1 MNRAATITSA
11 DPLTTTSKSSVNGS
25 RSGSRLQ
32 IANARVTYRNAPIHL
47 LEKFAFKD
55 LDGAYKAFMDAGFQE
70 CVILQTCNRVE
81 VYASS
86 STTSTSSLGGNERLS
101 DLWSRIAGLSS
112 SDKSAIEVDFGRDA
126 VKHLM
131 KLTSGLDSMVVG
143 EDQIL
148 GQVRRAFE
156 YSKTN
161 RYVSSSL
168 AVAFDR
174 ALKAGSLVRTA
185 TGINK
190 GNVSI
195 ASIAVNLAE
204 EYFDDLKN
212 RNVMLI
218 GTGEAASLVAKVLKK
233 RGVKFLVTSRA
244 PERAKSFAET
254 VAGTPIPFDSAL
266 DMLPGMDIVFTAT
279 MAPYRLVTRER
290 IGEAMKPRKASGK
303 GMIIFDLSNPR
314 TVDDGVTS
322 IQGVKLINMDQIAE
336 LVTKNMRSRINEVR
350 AAEKLIEDEMKSVD
364 SKIKRLKAEPVVVSI
379 FKSVDTIRE
388 RELRKAMSIMGSR
401 ISAEEAR
408 VVEQLSHA
416 IVEGIL
422 AAPMNNLRKEIETE
436 AVEGEDLMRLAAKLF
451 KYEEK
456 HAQQD

>member
-1 MNRAATITSA
+1 MGEKKQMNQTASTTVGATESL
-11 DPLTTTSKSSVNGS
+11 PSS
-25 RSGSRLQ
+25 SRLQ
-32 IANARVTYRNAPIHL
+32 VVNARVTYRNAPIHL

-55 LDGAYKAFMDAGFQE
+55 LDLAHKSFVEAGCKE

-81 VYASS
+81 IYASARNID
-86 STTSTSSLGGNERLS
+86 GDRMAE
-101 DLWSRIAGLSS
+101 LWAAAAGLSH
-112 SDKSAIEVDFGRDA
+112 SDKTAIEIEEGNDA
-126 VKHLM
+126 VAHLM
-131 KLTSGLDSMVVG
+131 KLASGLDSLVVG

-161 RYVSSSL
+161 RYVGSSL
-168 AVAFDR
+168 TLAFDR
-174 ALKAGSLVRTA
+174 ALKVGSLVRTA

-204 EYFDDLKN
+204 EYFDDLKEK
-212 RNVMLI
+212 NVMLI

-233 RGVKFLVTSRA
+233 RGANFLITSRA

-266 DMLPGMDIVFTAT
+266 DMLPKIDIIFTAT
-279 MAPYRLVTRER
+279 KAPYRLVTLDR
-290 IGEAMKPRKASGK
+290 IEGAMRGRDE
-303 GMIIFDLSNPR
+303 GMMIFDLSNPR
-314 TVDDGVTS
+314 TVDERVTS
-322 IQGVKLINMDQIAE
+322 VHGVKLVNMDQIAE
-336 LVTKNMRSRINEVR
+336 LVGKNMRSRSKEVM
-350 AAEKLIEDEMKSVD
+350 AAEKLIEDELKSVD
-364 SKIKRLKAEPVVVSI
+364 SKIRRLRAEPTVVSV

-388 RELRKAMSIMGSR
+388 REVRKALSVLGKKIG
-401 ISAEEAR
+401 AEEAK
-408 VVEQLSHA
+408 VLEQLSHA

-422 AAPMNNLRKEIETE
+422 AAPMNNLRKEIET
-436 AVEGEDLMRLAAKLF
+436 AEGEELIRLVAKLF

-456 HAQQD
+456 QARQD